1 MHKPPEKLKR
11 GWRRHVEAHN
21 ALIDYAYKT
30 HPIPAHGHQETVN
43 GTMPPAPALERLMQ
57 FTPTFHAKAGDVEP
71 RLEISPGY
79 VFAASGTGT
88 HLPASQQWVHEPT
101 INDIALT
108 AASPPT
114 LQLEAG
120 QINVIYLQLIWDA
133 HQGDIGG
140 HIFETIG
147 GETEYAFPVT
157 YNLKV
162 DGLPDETGETTV
174 SGETAEG
181 DACVLVGH
189 SHAID
194 NSTVGEVID
203 GDPVVSNPAGVFLQA
218 IRYFY
223 TLASAKFVLVNSL
236 TPPTET
242 EGRTY
247 VCAGYVNLTESGEI
261 KKQSNDDDG
270 LRWFLNGAYWAAR
283 EPIMVTGY
291 TDPDRVEP
299 LEPEEP
305 EASTL
310 KPPGI
315 S

>member
-21 ALIDYAYKT
+21 ALIDYAYRT
-30 HPIPAHGHQETVN
+30 HPIPAHGHKETVN
-43 GTMPPAPALERLMQ
+43 GTMPPAPPQERLMQ
-57 FTPTFHAKAGDVEP
+57 FTPTFHARTGNDEP

-88 HLPASQQWVHEPT
+88 HLPASQQWVHEPV
-101 INDIALT
+101 IDDIYLS
-108 AASPPT
+108 ASPAPT
-114 LQLEAG
+114 LQLAVGE
-120 QINVIYLQLIWDA
+120 INVIYLRLIWVA
-133 HQGDIGG
+133 HEGDVGG
-140 HIFETIG
+140 RIFETIG

-194 NSTVGEVID
+194 NSNVGAVID
-203 GDPVVSNPAGVFLQA
+203 GDAVLGNPSGVFLQA
-218 IRYFY
+218 TRRFY
-223 TLASAKFVLVNSL
+223 TLSSATFTLSNSL
-236 TPPTET
+236 TPPLETET
-242 EGRTY
+242 RTW

-261 KKQSNDDDG
+261 KKQSNGDDG
-270 LRWFLNGAYWAAR
+270 LRWFLNGAYWADR
-283 EPIMVTGY
+283 EPILLTGY
-291 TDPDRVEP
+291 TGVDRVEP
-299 LEPEEP
+299 LEPVEP
-305 EASTL
+305 ESSTL